1 MFVRTTS
8 TLAELSDPSATF
20 PERDSKGLQAV
31 AIGCEIVDVN
41 PHVAAARHP
50 PGPSRRHDPTPEER
64 NLRHGVT
71 LFSTGC

>member
-41 PHVAAARHP
+41 PHDADGTPPARPIP
-50 PGPSRRHDPTPEER
+50 PA
-64 NLRHGVT
+64 
-71 LFSTGC
+71 